1 MAIDKTKRPLRVPP
15 QFQLFAEEHG
25 LFDLYHRMLQ
35 RLVIVKPE
43 DPLQWMIDWL
53 QRESDA
59 VPKIAV
65 IGAPG
70 SGKATIAR
78 KLAVQNGAVLIEA
91 SPIASN
97 DEEIISELKDRL
109 TAPGSEPLRRGF
121 VLNNIPS
128 SRKQALLLQQVGI
141 HPQHIIA
148 LDAPDSVLLG
158 RRMGKYI
165 DPETGITYHNVFDWP
180 NDTSLTDKL
189 EKAEGAD
196 KDIFRVDMEK
206 WQREK
211 VGIFDAYKPAGTVFH
226 VNSDQPVND
235 VFYQSVQK
243 VNQPPRSDGIVVP
256 RAVIVGPPGSGKKTL
271 CSYLANKYKSA
282 IVDADAWIKIIS
294 SDKSST
300 IGDQVRQF
308 RSENGEKSSLPDDL
322 MVRCISE
329 RLSQIDC
336 QTKGWIMFNFPKNNV
351 QAESINMLG
360 HRPNKVLSLELPQEG
375 SIERLS
381 NRRVDPITGVQYHL
395 LWNAPENKEILERLM
410 KAPYDEDSSIRSRYR
425 EYGDNIQGIKQVY
438 LESEKQLE
446 KPTGGIYVS
455 INADQDDT
463 TVAEYGESML
473 INPVPLNGGSK

>member
-1 MAIDKTKRPLRVPP
+1 
-15 QFQLFAEEHG
+15 
-25 LFDLYHRMLQ
+25 MLQ

-158 RRMGKYI
+158 RRMGKYV

-180 NDTSLTDKL
+180 NDTSLADKL

-235 VFYQSVQK
+235 VFYSAFTNLWPVLK
-243 VNQPPRSDGIVVP
+243 LP
-256 RAVIVGPPGSGKKTL
+256 VGL
-271 CSYLANKYKSA
+271 
-282 IVDADAWIKIIS
+282 
-294 SDKSST
+294 
-300 IGDQVRQF
+300 
-308 RSENGEKSSLPDDL
+308 
-322 MVRCISE
+322 
-329 RLSQIDC
+329 
-336 QTKGWIMFNFPKNNV
+336 
-351 QAESINMLG
+351 
-360 HRPNKVLSLELPQEG
+360 VL
-375 SIERLS
+375 
-381 NRRVDPITGVQYHL
+381 
-395 LWNAPENKEILERLM
+395 
-410 KAPYDEDSSIRSRYR
+410 
-425 EYGDNIQGIKQVY
+425 
-438 LESEKQLE
+438 
-446 KPTGGIYVS
+446 
-455 INADQDDT
+455 
-463 TVAEYGESML
+463 
-473 INPVPLNGGSK
+473 